1 MIAPKRHDRLLA
13 GRYRLVRVLGAG
25 GMGTVWLAYDELLYR
40 QVAVKEVFPP
50 AEMNQSERDMLRQRT
65 LREARTAA
73 RLGHP
78 NVVTIYDVVDDD
90 DRPWI
95 VMQLVSARSL
105 REIVEQDGP
114 LPPRHVARVALQV
127 LAALRAAHALG
138 IVHRDVKPGNVL
150 IEADGRAVL
159 ADFGIARVQDYSTI
173 TTAGVIV
180 GSPSYIAPER
190 ARGERG
196 GPESDLWSLG
206 ATIYSAVEGRPPYDR
221 TSPLAT
227 LMAVVTQDPDPASRS
242 GPLRPVISG
251 LLRRDPARRLGAAE
265 AGFMLSGVAGMN
277 DTETSPLPASADGDA
292 GMVAPGGR
300 LEHAERTQAFH
311 PHLQHPA
318 APLPEEAAPSYTAT
332 TDDPARTPAP
342 GLPGT
347 SAVPSAAGER
357 VPAVSSDGSAKP
369 WTSGAE
375 PRAGIAAGIA
385 EPADGSEEVPR
396 EHPQGSGPDI
406 IAGFPALEAPA
417 PAEISKPLAAHP
429 PPAPAGGSPAAVRHR
444 LIPGIG
450 GQSTPAPR
458 PRTEHAARQR
468 PTLMWMAAG
477 ILALIAASGVAL
489 VTGTPGRH
497 AALAPPRRDRPATSP
512 ASSKSAASGSP
523 PSSSGSPAPASHSAE
538 PSSRATVPASEPG
551 TRAQAVPAGYHR
563 YHDPTGFSIAVPD
576 GWAVSHQGID
586 VYLTSPSQGS
596 FLLIDQTSHPRP
608 DPLTDWRQQ
617 EASRIGTYPGYH
629 RIRLEAIN
637 YPQAEKAAD
646 WEFTY
651 YRNGVS
657 THVLNRNILA
667 SSQHAY
673 ALYWSTPQSEWDADF
688 HIFEVFARTFQP
700 ARP

>member
-1 MIAPKRHDRLLA
+1 MIAPKGHDRLLA
-13 GRYRLVRVLGAG
+13 GRYRLVRALGTG
-25 GMGTVWLAYDELLYR
+25 GMGTVWLAHDELLYR

-50 AEMNQSERDMLRQRT
+50 AEMNQFERDMLRQRT

-73 RLGHP
+73 RLSHP

-90 DRPWI
+90 DQPWI

-114 LPPRHVARVALQV
+114 LPPRQVARVALQV

-150 IEADGRAVL
+150 IESDGRAVL

-190 ARGERG
+190 AYGERG

-227 LMAVVTQDPDPASRS
+227 LMAVVTQDPDRASRS
-242 GPLRPVISG
+242 GPLWPVISG
-251 LLRRDPARRLGAAE
+251 LLCRDPARRLGAAE
-265 AGFMLSGVAGMN
+265 AGFMLRGVAEMN
-277 DTETSPLPASADGDA
+277 DTKTSPLPASADGDA
-292 GMVAPGGR
+292 GTAAPGGR
-300 LEHAERTQAFH
+300 LEHAERTRAFH
-311 PHLQHPA
+311 PHLQHPTT
-318 APLPEEAAPSYTAT
+318 PLPEEVVPSYTAT
-332 TDDPARTPAP
+332 RDDPARTAAA

-347 SAVPSAAGER
+347 SAMPSATEER
-357 VPAVSSDGSAKP
+357 VPADSSDGSAKP
-369 WTSGAE
+369 RTSGAE
-375 PRAGIAAGIA
+375 PRAGIAALDAPAPGEIS
-385 EPADGSEEVPR
+385 EPAA
-396 EHPQGSGPDI
+396 HP
-406 IAGFPALEAPA
+406 APA
-417 PAEISKPLAAHP
+417 PAE
-429 PPAPAGGSPAAVRHR
+429 GSPVAVRHP
-444 LIPGIG
+444 LIPGLG
-450 GQSTPAPR
+450 DQSTSAPR
-458 PRTEHAARQR
+458 PPTGRAAKQR

-489 VTGTPGRH
+489 VVGTPGHH
-497 AALAPPRRDRPATSP
+497 AALAPPRRDRPASSP

-523 PSSSGSPAPASHSAE
+523 PSSSSSPAPLSHSAE
-538 PSSRATVPASEPG
+538 PSSRAAVPPSEPG
-551 TRAQAVPAGYHR
+551 TGAQAVPAGYHR
-563 YHDPTGFSIAVPD
+563 YHDPTGFSVAVPD
-576 GWAVSHQGID
+576 RWAVSHQGID
-586 VYLTSPSQGS
+586 VYVTSPSQGS

-617 EASRIGTYPGYH
+617 EANRIGTYPGYH

-651 YRNGVS
+651 YRNGVY

-673 ALYWSTPQSEWDADF
+673 ALYWSTPQSEWNADF
-688 HIFEVFARTFQP
+688 RIFEVFARTFQP
-700 ARP
+700 ARS